1 MNEISCRQMRG
12 YLYYFR
18 NYTKI
23 PLDDFVGDLPYSLE
37 YLENPRNWIDWDSF
51 RKFIKKLHTYYPTS
65 EDIINFGIDINQK
78 AGIYHPIAK
87 LIGLVISPVSL
98 YKLGWKW
105 VAAGMI
111 KTMAFNYAWVDQHHL
126 RMISELAPQYEGDP
140 YLGYITIGLLINY
153 PSFLGLPDTTVEVV
167 EVTGRRL
174 EVIVALPPSLTLW
187 ARLRRIVTA
196 LKTTPVALRELD
208 SQQEQ
213 IRESEERF
221 RSLAQ
226 SAADAIITLDEK
238 GQIQYW
244 NPTTEKMFGLKG
256 SSLNKANLADLLLDW
271 TPQFMQK
278 SEKLDRV
285 NLLEYQGVKSD
296 GQPIPAE
303 VSFSR
308 WYIQGKV
315 HFTAIIRDISRRK
328 NTENH
333 LRQSRAQYRKLTQKL
348 LSVQDEERERISREI
363 HDSLGEYLSTLIL
376 RCEIVKKAVKKD
388 VPQALKELD
397 TVKGLLSEA
406 IDECH
411 QLSFELSPV
420 TISKLGF
427 VPAIREI
434 IDRFFERSKLT
445 VTFKESLNAKQLTN
459 QQELTLFRI
468 IQEGLNNIYKH
479 AMARKVTIN
488 LSEKNGYLRLLIA
501 DDGRGFSLEETMQ
514 HEPDSQKILGGLGL
528 LSIRERVVVLN
539 GNLEIISAIGKGTTI
554 DITIPTRKI

>member
-18 NYTKI
+18 DHTQI
-23 PLDDFVGDLPYSLE
+23 PVDALVGDLPFSLE

-51 RKFIKKLHTYYPTS
+51 RKFIKKLHAYYPTN

-87 LIGLVISPVSL
+87 LIGLVISPVSV

-111 KTMAFNYAWVDQHHL
+111 KTMTFNYDWVDQRHL

-167 EVTGRRL
+167 EVTGRRM
-174 EVIVALPPSLTLW
+174 EAIVALPASLTLW
-187 ARLRRIVTA
+187 ERLKRIVTA
-196 LKTTPVALRELD
+196 LKTTPVAIKELN

-221 RSLAQ
+221 KSMTQ

-244 NPTTEKMFGLKG
+244 NPATEKMFGLKR
-256 SSLNKANLADLLLDW
+256 SSLNKANLADLLPDW
-271 TPQFMQK
+271 TTQVLQGFEQ
-278 SEKLDRV
+278 LV
-285 NLLEYQGVKSD
+285 QTNLMEYQGVKSD
-296 GQPIPAE
+296 GHPIPVE

-308 WYIQGKV
+308 WHTEGKV
-315 HFTAIIRDISRRK
+315 HFTAIIRDITERK
-328 NTENH
+328 EVNEK
-333 LRQSRAQYRKLTQKL
+333 LRQSQQRYRKLAQRL

-363 HDSLGEYLSTLIL
+363 HDSLGEYLSTLVL
-376 RCEIVKKAVKKD
+376 RCELVKKAAKKD
-388 VPQALKELD
+388 FPQFLKEMD

-411 QLSFELSPV
+411 RLSFELSPV
-420 TISKLGF
+420 AISKLGL
-427 VPAIREI
+427 VPAIQGM

-445 VTFKESLNAKQLTN
+445 VTFNESLNGKKLTN

-468 IQEGLNNIYKH
+468 LQEGLNNIHKH

-488 LSEKNGYLRLLIA
+488 LSAENGCLQLTIS
-501 DDGRGFSLEETMQ
+501 DDGRGFSDIDER
-514 HEPDSQKILGGLGL
+514 PGDSEYSGLGL
-528 LSIRERVVVLN
+528 LSMQERVAALD
-539 GNLEIISAIGKGTTI
+539 GNLNIHSEIGCGTTI
-554 DITIPTRKI
+554 NVTIPMDQS

>member
-244 NPTTEKMFGLKG
+244 NPATEKMFGLKS

-468 IQEGLNNIYKH
+468 IQEGLNNIHKH